1 MTWVNCR
8 IPNLRTTTTTTRS
21 RGRRGRMSLEVRRS
35 GPLSAVRVHK
45 VFI

>member
-1 MTWVNCR
+1 MISANFR
-8 IPNLRTTTTTTRS
+8 ILSLRVT
-21 RGRRGRMSLEVRRS
+21 RGRRGWMSLEVRRS